1 MNRKAIDPAKVKNI
15 LIRVPNWV
23 GDAVMALPALSAIR
37 EGFQGS
43 QITLLGPASVL
54 EIYQGNPLADHF
66 IEMPKK
72 KGLAGI
78 LMKWEL
84 AGKLGIEK
92 FDLAILFQNAFE
104 AALIARLA
112 PIPVRVGYGTD
123 GRSFLLTH
131 AVKLPDEKDHQA
143 RYYLELAGTIPGV
156 SSQRKEAPLF
166 VTPSEN
172 RQAALAL
179 GNHGIKSGDLLI
191 GINAGAAY
199 GTAKRWSPERFA
211 SIGARLIREKKAK
224 LILFGGAGER
234 KLADWISKEIGD
246 GVLNLA
252 GTTSMR
258 ELMAFLSQCVLFIT
272 NDSGPMHLA
281 NALKVPLV
289 AIFGPTDWVNTSPS
303 GGKFILVRKG
313 VACAPC
319 LLRDCPVDHSC
330 MNKVTEDMVYTAV
343 EGQLDIIKPSASS
356 STPAVFLDRDGT
368 INEDPGYVSREEDFK
383 VFPFVRDSFLQLKT
397 TGAKVFVVSNQ
408 SGIERGYFPIGLL
421 AKLQVKLEKICDE
434 NSKVIQG
441 YYYCFHRPE
450 TGCLCRKPQPGMIFE
465 VLKKFPID
473 LANSFMVGD
482 QMTDL
487 ELASRIGA
495 KGILVLT
502 GKGKNTLSQ
511 MGKRADLT
519 PAFIAEDLLQASK
532 WIASRIQEKLPGSAA
547 NGVHPYAS

>member
-1 MNRKAIDPAKVKNI
+1 MEEIDPEKVKKI

-23 GDAVMALPALSAIR
+23 GDAVMAIPALSAIR
-37 EGFQGS
+37 ERFRSS

-72 KGLAGI
+72 KGLVGI
-78 LMKWEL
+78 LSKWEL
-84 AGKLGIEK
+84 AGTLRSEK

-104 AALIARLA
+104 AALLSRLA
-112 PIPVRVGYGTD
+112 AIPLRLGYGRD

-131 AVKLPDEKDHQA
+131 AVKLPAEKDHQSE
-143 RYYLELAGTIPGV
+143 YYLELAGTIPGV
-156 SSQRKEAPLF
+156 SSKRKEAPLF

-172 RQAALAL
+172 KQAALVL
-179 GNHGIKSGDLLI
+179 GIHGIKSGDLLI
-191 GINAGAAY
+191 GMNAGAAY

-211 SIGARLIREKKAK
+211 GIGTRLIREKKAK
-224 LILFGGAGER
+224 LILFGGPEER
-234 KLADWISKEIGD
+234 NVADWISKEVGD

-258 ELMAFLSQCVLFIT
+258 ELMAFLSRCTHFIT

-289 AIFGPTDWVNTSPS
+289 AIFGPTDWVNTAPS

-330 MNKVTEDMVYTAV
+330 MNEVTEEMVYSAV
-343 EGQLDIIKPSASS
+343 EGQLDLSKPSAPSS
-356 STPAVFLDRDGT
+356 APAVFLDRDGT

-383 VFPFVRDSFLQLKT
+383 VFPFVRDSFLQLKK

-408 SGIERGYFPIGLL
+408 SGIERGYFPISLL
-421 AKLQVKLEKICDE
+421 SRLQVKLEELCDE
-434 NSKVIQG
+434 NSKLIQG
-441 YYYCFHRPE
+441 FYYCFHRPE
-450 TGCLCRKPQPGMIFE
+450 AGCLCRKPQPGMIFE

-487 ELASRIGA
+487 ELAARAGV
-495 KGILVLT
+495 KGVLVLT
-502 GKGKNTLSQ
+502 GKGKRTLSRLE
-511 MGKRADLT
+511 KRDDLK
-519 PAFIAEDLLQASK
+519 PAFIAENLLEASK
-532 WIASRIQEKLPGSAA
+532 WIASRIQERLPGNAA
-547 NGVHPYAS
+547 EGGHPHAP